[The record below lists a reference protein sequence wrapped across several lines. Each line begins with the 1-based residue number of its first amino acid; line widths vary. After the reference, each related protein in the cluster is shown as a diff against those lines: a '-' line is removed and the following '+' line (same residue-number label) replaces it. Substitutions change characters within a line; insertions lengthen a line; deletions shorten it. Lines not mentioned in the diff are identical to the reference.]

1 MSSAQIPTLT
11 NADAKFDASDEKN
24 LGVEHGDNTNRYEA
38 GLSGAQRTLAVAAEQ
53 EKSKSLGTFT
63 AIKYYWVAFLWSQYC
78 SFGAILVGYDGT
90 VSRFSVSEAHIA

>member
-38 GLSGAQRTLAVAAEQ
+38 GLSGAQ
-53 EKSKSLGTFT
+53 
-63 AIKYYWVAFLWSQYC
+63 SQYC